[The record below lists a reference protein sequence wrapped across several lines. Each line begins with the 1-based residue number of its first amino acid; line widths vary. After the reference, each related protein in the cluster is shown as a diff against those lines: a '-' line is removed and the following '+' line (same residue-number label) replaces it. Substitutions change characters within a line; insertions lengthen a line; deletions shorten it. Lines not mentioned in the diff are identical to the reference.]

1 MTKRALYIIT
11 LSIFSLLGNRTL
23 AQQSEN
29 MLSIPPAFR
38 NAASTDTAS
47 IGNIPWKSFFANDEL
62 TALID
67 TALKNNNDLQ
77 ITINNI
83 GIANKYYKVSKLGLL
98 PNVTLAAGASVLNPS
113 DNSING
119 LSAEL
124 LLQSHHIED
133 YSLGMGISW
142 EADIWGK
149 VKNQKKEALAHYLQ
163 SQEVRKTV
171 QTTLI
176 AAVANGY
183 YNLLTLDLQLQIARR
198 NFALSDSTLQV
209 LKAQYNAAQVN
220 SLAVQQIEAQSLLA
234 AQLIPAIEQEITT
247 QENALS
253 VLLGTLPASIK
264 RNNTLADIQLSGA
277 NAGVP
282 SALLNRRPDVRS
294 AELELTALTAKVG
307 YTKANMYPSL
317 IISAQ
322 GGVNAFKASDW
333 FNLPASLFGIVTG
346 GITQPLFHKKQLRTQ
361 YEVAKLERE
370 QAVIRFRQSVLKAVE
385 EVADALVKV
394 QKLQEQQDVAVRR
407 VNTLQK
413 ATADAGLLFNNGNA
427 TYLDVLTAQSNSLTG
442 ELQLAS
448 LKQQQLSAFVELYR
462 SLGGGW

>member
-1 MTKRALYIIT
+1 MTKRSLYIF
-11 LSIFSLLGNRTL
+11 LSLSLLLLGKRTF
-23 AQQSEN
+23 AQQQEE
-29 MLSIPPAFR
+29 IPSLPATFR
-38 NAASTDTAS
+38 NAASIDTGS
-47 IGNIPWKSFFANDEL
+47 IGNIPWKSFFANKEL
-62 TALID
+62 NALID
-67 TALKNNNDLQ
+67 TALKNNYDLQ
-77 ITINNI
+77 IAMRNI
-83 GIANKYYKVSKLGLL
+83 DIANKSYRAARLGLL
-98 PNVTLAAGASVLNPS
+98 PDVSLSAGASILNPS

-163 SQEVRKTV
+163 TQEARKTV

-176 AAVANGY
+176 AAIANGY
-183 YNLLTLDLQLQIARR
+183 YNLLTLDQQLLIAKR
-198 NFALSDSTLQV
+198 NFALSDSTLQI
-209 LKAQYNAAQVN
+209 LKAQYNAAQVT
-220 SLAVQQIEAQSLLA
+220 SLAVQQVEAQSLTA
-234 AQLIPAIEQEITT
+234 AQLIPVIEQEITI

-253 VLLGTLPASIK
+253 VLLGANPAAIRRNRTLDE
-264 RNNTLADIQLSGA
+264 LELSGFDT
-277 NAGVP
+277 GIP
-282 SALLNRRPDVRS
+282 STLLDRRPDVKS
-294 AELELTALTAKVG
+294 AELEVLALNAKVG

-346 GITQPLFHKKQLRTQ
+346 GITQPLLQKRKLRTQ
-361 YEVAKLERE
+361 YEVTKIQRE
-370 QAVIRFRQSVLKAVE
+370 QAVIRFRQSVLIAVE
-385 EVADALVKV
+385 EVSNALAKV
-394 QKLQEQQDVAVRR
+394 QKLQEQQGVAAKR

-413 ATADAGLLFNNGNA
+413 ATADASMLFNNGNA
-427 TYLDVLTAQSNSLTG
+427 TYLEVLTAQSSTLTG

-448 LKQQQLSAFVELYR
+448 LRQAQLSAMVELYR

>member
-1 MTKRALYIIT
+1 LGKRT
-11 LSIFSLLGNRTL
+11 F
-23 AQQSEN
+23 AQQQEE
-29 MLSIPPAFR
+29 IPSLPATFR
-38 NAASTDTAS
+38 NAASIDTGS
-47 IGNIPWKSFFANDEL
+47 IGNIPWKSFFANKEL
-62 TALID
+62 NALID
-67 TALKNNNDLQ
+67 TALKNNYDLQ
-77 ITINNI
+77 IAMRNI
-83 GIANKYYKVSKLGLL
+83 DIANKSYRAARLGLL
-98 PNVTLAAGASVLNPS
+98 PDVSLSAGASILNPS

-163 SQEVRKTV
+163 TQEARKTV

-176 AAVANGY
+176 AAIANGY
-183 YNLLTLDLQLQIARR
+183 YNLLTLDQQLLIAKR
-198 NFALSDSTLQV
+198 NFALSDSTLQI
-209 LKAQYNAAQVN
+209 LKAQYHAAQVT
-220 SLAVQQIEAQSLLA
+220 SLAVQQVEAQSLTA
-234 AQLIPAIEQEITT
+234 AQLIPVIEQEITI

-253 VLLGTLPASIK
+253 VLLGANPAAIRRNRTLDE
-264 RNNTLADIQLSGA
+264 LELSGFDT
-277 NAGVP
+277 GIP
-282 SALLNRRPDVRS
+282 STLLDRRPDVKS
-294 AELELTALTAKVG
+294 AELEVLALNAKVG

-346 GITQPLFHKKQLRTQ
+346 GITQPLLQKRKLRTQ
-361 YEVAKLERE
+361 YEVTKIQRE
-370 QAVIRFRQSVLKAVE
+370 QAVIRFRQSVLIAVE
-385 EVADALVKV
+385 EVSNALAKV
-394 QKLQEQQDVAVRR
+394 QKLQEQQGVAAKR

-413 ATADAGLLFNNGNA
+413 ATADASMLFNNGNA
-427 TYLDVLTAQSNSLTG
+427 TYLEVLTAQSSTLTG

-448 LKQQQLSAFVELYR
+448 LRQAQLSAMVELYR